1 MSVNKECPFDGVP
14 NHGRNLKPNE
24 AHSTCAEA
32 THKGVYQRWKDVTRA
47 QTKTSVAYANS
58 HLAHMDVPLV
68 EFMDLPLVEFL
79 DVPLV
84 EFMYLVFTRMP
95 GR

>member
-1 MSVNKECPFDGVP
+1 MCRINTQRS
-14 NHGRNLKPNE
+14 
-24 AHSTCAEA
+24 
-32 THKGVYQRWKDVTRA
+32 YQRWKDVTRA
-47 QTKTSVAYANS
+47 QSTKTSVAYINS

-84 EFMYLVFTRMP
+84 EFMDLPLVEFMYLVFTRMP